1 MNTCPNKQKLAVIG
15 NGMAGAR
22 TIEEIMKRG
31 GSDQFDITV
40 WSEENYG
47 NYNRIL
53 LSNVLNGSQNAR
65 EIFLNPIDWY
75 RYNNITLHHGA
86 AATHIDREAKRV
98 LDANGKSET
107 YDKLIIA
114 TGSRPFVP
122 PMEGL
127 TLEDGTPKPG
137 VFVFRTIDDCQKIA
151 GYANKSR
158 RAVVIGG
165 GLLGLEAARG
175 LINYGCEVHVIHL
188 SPRLMD
194 AQLDELAG
202 AMLLESV
209 QKMGLQV
216 HLEKS
221 TAAILGDDMVT
232 GLQFKDGSSLECDM
246 VVLSC
251 GIKPNVELARD
262 CGLSVGRAIEVNDQ
276 MQSVDDED
284 VYVVGECAQH
294 NGTVYGLVAPLWE
307 QGRVLA
313 DHITGANPNATYRG
327 SKISTKLKVM
337 GLELASMG
345 VAARPEPTDEVVQW
359 VEPSRGRYKKLVI
372 RDGKLVGAIL
382 LGETGNAGRLM
393 QLFEHGGPLPEAREQ
408 LLFEMAP
415 PVVNSTSLE
424 IMPDAATVC
433 NCNAVNKGTI
443 RKCVLG
449 GTREV
454 EGVMRATR
462 AGTGCGSCKTLV
474 REIVEWTVDSASA

>member
-1 MNTCPNKQKLAVIG
+1 MNTHSPKKKLAVIG

-22 TIEEIMKRG
+22 AIEEILQRG
-31 GSDQFDITV
+31 GAEQFEISV

-75 RYNNITLHHGA
+75 RYHGIALHHGA
-86 AATHIDREAKRV
+86 AATHIDRANKRV
-98 LDANGKSET
+98 LDSSGREET
-107 YDKLIIA
+107 YDKLIMA

-122 PMEGL
+122 PMDGL
-127 TLEDGTPKPG
+127 TLEDGAPKTG

-175 LINYGCEVHVIHL
+175 LINYGCEVHVVHL
-188 SPRLMD
+188 APRLMD
-194 AQLDELAG
+194 AQLDETAA
-202 AMLLESV
+202 AMLLDSV
-209 QKMGLQV
+209 QKMGLHV

-221 TAAILGDDMVT
+221 TSAILGDEMVT
-232 GLQFKDGSSLECDM
+232 GLRFKDDSVLECDM
-246 VVLSC
+246 VVISC

-262 CGLSVGRAIEVNDQ
+262 CGLNVERAIVVNDQ
-276 MQSVDDED
+276 MQSVNDED
-284 VYVVGECAQH
+284 IYVVGECAQH
-294 NGTVYGLVAPLWE
+294 NGMVYGVVAPLWE

-313 DHITGANPNATYRG
+313 DHITGANLNATYRG
-327 SKISTKLKVM
+327 SKLSTKLKVM

-345 VAARPEPTDEVVQW
+345 RAARPEADDEIVQW
-359 VEPSRGRYKKLVI
+359 VEPRRGRYKKLVI

-382 LGETGNAGRLM
+382 LGETGATGRLM
-393 QLFEHGGPLPEAREQ
+393 QLFERGGPLPDAREQ

-415 PVVNSTSLE
+415 PTVNGAVLE
-424 IMPDAATVC
+424 VMPDAATVC
-433 NCNAVNKGTI
+433 NCNAVRKGTI
-443 RKCVLG
+443 RKCVLA
-449 GTREV
+449 GTRDISD
-454 EGVMRATR
+454 VMRSTR

-474 REIVEWTVDSASA
+474 REIVDWTIDSAAA